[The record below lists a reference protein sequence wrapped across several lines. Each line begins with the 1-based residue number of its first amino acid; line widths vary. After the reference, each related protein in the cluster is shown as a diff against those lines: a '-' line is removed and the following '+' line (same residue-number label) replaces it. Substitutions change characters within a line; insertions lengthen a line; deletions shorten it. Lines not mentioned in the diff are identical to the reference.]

1 MLNRE
6 FDLNNLIKKQ
16 RVTII
21 YGPRRVGKTTLL
33 RSFLSD
39 YPSKYKLDSGDN
51 ITTRHIFDSNRF
63 EDLLD
68 YVFGYDL
75 LAIDE
80 AQQIENIGMGLK
92 ILVDRKPDLS
102 IIVTG
107 SSSFSI
113 KQNLGEPLT
122 GRKREIVLF
131 PFSQKELLAVYN
143 KFELKEKLDEFLI
156 FGSYPEVA
164 LATNVN
170 EKIELLNELVN
181 SYLLKD
187 ILSIERIRGSRQLL
201 DLLKLLAFQVGN
213 EVSINELAAQVHLD
227 TKTVHKYIDLL
238 EKSFVIQRLTPFNRN
253 LRKEISKKNKYYFL
267 DNGIRNGVILQFN
280 KLRDRNDSGQ
290 LFENFMVMERLK
302 RNSNSRIFLNSYFW
316 RTFDKKEIDLIE
328 EKDGL
333 LSAFEFK
340 WSINKKYR
348 APKDWSE
355 SYPGSS
361 FEVISQDNYLDFIL

>member
-6 FDLNNLIKKQ
+6 FDLSNLIKKQ

-33 RSFLSD
+33 KSFLSN
-39 YPSKYKLDSGDN
+39 YPLKYKLDSGDN

-68 YVFGYDL
+68 YVSGYDL

-92 ILVDRKPDLS
+92 ILVDQKPDLS

-131 PFSQKELLAVYN
+131 PFSQRELLAKYN
-143 KFELKEKLDEFLI
+143 KFELKEKLDDFLI

-164 LATNVN
+164 LTTNVN

-187 ILSIERIRGSRQLL
+187 ILTIDRIRGSRQLL

-213 EVSINELAAQVHLD
+213 EVSINELATQVHLD
-227 TKTVHKYIDLL
+227 TKTVQKYIDLL

-280 KLRDRNDSGQ
+280 KLKDRNDYGQ
-290 LFENFMVMERLK
+290 LFENFMVIERLK

-328 EKDGL
+328 ERDGL

-340 WSINKKYR
+340 WNSNKKYL
-348 APKDWSE
+348 APKDWSA

-361 FEVISQDNYLDFIL
+361 FEIISQDNYFDFIL